1 MTVLDIVIDQPHD
14 HMEVGGRTM
23 PGAIVER
30 THDSMDAGG
39 RTMPGAIV
47 ESIINSDFSVFW
59 PLTT

>member
-30 THDSMDAGG
+30 TQEYNK
-39 RTMPGAIV
+39 IV
-47 ESIINSDFSVFW
+47 ISLCSG
-59 PLTT
+59 P